1 MKARE
6 RHQNKVMND
15 RFITL
20 EMQSR
25 FALGRYSG
33 VFDQTAESK
42 IMNTIVLAG
51 NKGITKNNLLSSSG
65 VNQSTAY
72 RITKMLEKK
81 CQIRIIRKGQRT
93 SYRILSDTRIN
104 IAYGS
109 SILGRYAVRDLIEKS
124 VPVISDEK
132 YEKKL
137 RNEPSCTEYREI
149 VHKNTR
155 YFEHKFKR
163 NDEIGMEIFEF
174 SVRIGAYITY
184 LLINA
189 MDPQN
194 KLLADRKNLD
204 RDSLAKDWI
213 NNAMS
218 TAILSRL
225 LWEFKDMIYKSIG
238 LFPKG
243 FEETVKYRNRKPRYI
258 LDVKTAKRVYSTF
271 ARLYPSINE
280 RLENITSDLAL
291 KVKSERD
298 YEDEIIQ
305 KQEKG

>member
-1 MKARE
+1 M
-6 RHQNKVMND
+6 
-15 RFITL
+15 
-20 EMQSR
+20 
-25 FALGRYSG
+25 GRYIEDVES
-33 VFDQTAESK
+33 AESK
-42 IMNTIVLAG
+42 IINAIILAG
-51 NKGITKNNLLSSSG
+51 NKGITKNNLLSSTG

-72 RITKMLEKK
+72 RITKMLKK
-81 CQIRIIRKGQRT
+81 KGQIRIIRKGQRT
-93 SYRILSDTRIN
+93 SYRIVSDTRIN

-124 VPVISDEK
+124 VRVISDET
-132 YEKKL
+132 YEKKV
-137 RNEPSCTEYREI
+137 RDEPSCTEYRKI
-149 VHKNTR
+149 FHRNTR
-155 YFEHKFKR
+155 YFEPKFKR
-163 NDEIGMEIFEF
+163 NDEIGMALFEF
-174 SVRIGAYITY
+174 SLRIGAYITY
-184 LLINA
+184 LFTNA

-204 RDSLAKDWI
+204 RDSLAKDLV

-243 FEETVKYRNRKPRYI
+243 FEETLKYRNRRPRYI

-271 ARLYPSINE
+271 ARLFPSINE
-280 RLENITSDLAL
+280 RLENITSDLAI